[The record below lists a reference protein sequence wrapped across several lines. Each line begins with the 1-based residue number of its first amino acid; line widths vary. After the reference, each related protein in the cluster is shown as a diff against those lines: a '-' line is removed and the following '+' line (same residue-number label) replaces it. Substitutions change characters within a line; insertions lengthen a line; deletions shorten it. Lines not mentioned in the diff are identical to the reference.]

1 MSAFDRNDPW
11 KPNIMDMLS
20 TPAERYE
27 RRGYLERGEMGEFM
41 RTSLTDQ
48 GIREPEL
55 VTYVAGRIDD
65 EYQRRLFPHWGNFDQ
80 EAGAAYLKLQA
91 QALVELSKG
100 RPGGWSRSLRH
111 TPSDK
116 ALAMVLAGQP
126 GVREHL
132 KLLKSPRPWSVM
144 AATEE
149 PIKVRIIYW
158 DIERLAFS
166 VGGPRQPSMRRG
178 VSGDGVVQL
187 YRLWWKIEEP
197 S

>member
-65 EYQRRLFPHWGNFDQ
+65 EYQRRLFHYGGVDLK
-80 EAGAAYLKLQA
+80 AGAAYLKTQA

-116 ALAMVLAGQP
+116 ALAMILNGQP

-132 KLLKSPRPWSVM
+132 KPLEPARPWSVM
-144 AATEE
+144 ADE

-158 DIERLAFS
+158 DLERLAFAI
-166 VGGPRQPSMRRG
+166 GGPRQPSMRRG